1 MKKIIEDAAKLL
13 MYKGPAIHELI
24 AEAVMEN
31 KVVKVERKESVTIL
45 TVNFITAYDTNITD
59 VYVFNSEKELIKQEI
74 QVNKK
79 IKVVFDK
86 YREVANLLRNIPNQD
101 VLAS

>member
-1 MKKIIEDAAKLL
+1 LKKIIEDAAKLL

>member
-13 MYKGPAIHELI
+13 IYKGPAIHELI

-31 KVVKVERKESVTIL
+31 KVVKVETKESLTIL

-59 VYVFNSEKELIKQEI
+59 VYMFNSEKELIKQEL

-79 IKVVFDK
+79 VKVVFDK
-86 YREVANLLRNIPNQD
+86 YKEVANLLRKISNQD
-101 VLAS
+101 ILAS